1 MLFHFVQLIM
11 NKSHLMQDPEHSYL
25 NVIRL
30 YYAVMDHKE
39 LYDCLKVLYAQTG
52 MIPTK
57 TALCSDI
64 RDFYLQP
71 RTLKQVL

>member
-1 MLFHFVQLIM
+1 MTYC
-11 NKSHLMQDPEHSYL
+11 DRYWEC
-25 NVIRL
+25 
-30 YYAVMDHKE
+30 AGGDKE